1 VAPDLCAAS
10 WACTQATK
18 GKSCSEL
25 ALRRLG
31 TVMQLRCLG
40 CSDKPHCHLRENV
53 SCGSSTKKYTFS
65 ALQVPL
71 KEERALIDARVS
83 GSQTEVDP
91 VTANCLNYWARAHC
105 HLNKLR
111 KLQLRN
117 TNLFSVLVSGA
128 MPLAS

>member
-1 VAPDLCAAS
+1 VPGVFR
-10 WACTQATK
+10 QATLPSERK
-18 GKSCSEL
+18 GIMWVL
-25 ALRRLG
+25 
-31 TVMQLRCLG
+31 
-40 CSDKPHCHLRENV
+40 N
-53 SCGSSTKKYTFS
+53 KKYTFS

-83 GSQTEVDP
+83 GSQTEVDG